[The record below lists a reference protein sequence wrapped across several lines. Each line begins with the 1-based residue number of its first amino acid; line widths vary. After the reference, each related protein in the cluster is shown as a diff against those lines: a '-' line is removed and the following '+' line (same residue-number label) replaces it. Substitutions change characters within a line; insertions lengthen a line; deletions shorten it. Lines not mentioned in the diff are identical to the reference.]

1 MLDQDR
7 IDGLAVPANQ
17 PTYCTWQYEM
27 LDEETAALTGMTTS
41 AETDL
46 MDKVE
51 FLWNN
56 DPNMGLWL
64 SAASYGSSTRNGAEF
79 RNYVANPAIPLET
92 QRV

>member
-7 IDGLAVPANQ
+7 IDGLADPNNI
-17 PTYCTWQYEM
+17 PTYCDWQYEM

-41 AETDL
+41 SQTDL
-46 MDKVE
+46 TGKVE

-56 DPNMGLWL
+56 DLNMGNWAN
-64 SAASYGSSTRNGAEF
+64 AAAYEASLRAGTEF
-79 RNYVANPAIPLET
+79 TNYVANPAIPLET